1 MGTCFYKNYPFLSE
15 KCERVD
21 IIGKPGKYTKEIR
34 SLLKRPWSLDILP
47 TKNYYMY
54 HNVKSILDFE
64 FKN

>member
-15 KCERVD
+15 NVKSRYYRKARK
-21 IIGKPGKYTKEIR
+21 IYKRNKI
-34 SLLKRPWSLDILP
+34 LLKRPWSLDILP